1 MPRKG
6 SGRFFNRVSM
16 VAFEANRIWGW
27 FFLLLFV
34 YLSDVFV
41 ISMCCFAIMKI
52 TTKVASS

>member
-1 MPRKG
+1 
-6 SGRFFNRVSM
+6 M

-41 ISMCCFAIMKI
+41 ISRCCFAIMKI
-52 TTKVASS
+52 TTEVAPS